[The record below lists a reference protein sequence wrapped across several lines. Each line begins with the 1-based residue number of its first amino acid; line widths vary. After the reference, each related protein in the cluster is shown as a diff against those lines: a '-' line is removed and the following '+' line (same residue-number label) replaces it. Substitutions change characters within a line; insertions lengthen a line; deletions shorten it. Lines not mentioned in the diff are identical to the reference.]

1 MVDIM
6 AFVLKVDWFLPPLT
20 VAIVLLL
27 GRLLRSTANRKS
39 LPPGPPGLP
48 IIGNLH
54 QLSVRPWLTFTEWR
68 NLYGP
73 LLYFNVAGQN
83 FVVLGSHRVAA
94 DLLDRRAQIYSDRPR
109 NFVTGL
115 LTGNLAF
122 VFMQHND
129 LWRRMRRWSHEAL
142 NKQMTKNYHQY
153 QENEAV
159 LIVHQFMETPHDFD
173 NHLRRAAAS
182 LVMSVIYGTPPIM
195 DSNDPAILRVN
206 RFTERTIVAAAPGAH
221 LVEYFTWME
230 KLPRWMCNWRRYAED
245 WFIQDSIMFEQLFS
259 DVERRVKND
268 DETNSVAATLIH
280 NREKSGMSDKEAAW
294 LAATLYA
301 AGAET
306 SALQM
311 GWFMLALILYPE
323 CQKQAQEEIDRVVGR
338 DRLPTFK
345 DYPHLPYVTAFVKE
359 TLRWR
364 GTGVPHR
371 LCQDDWYELSGRKYF
386 IPKDTIC
393 LPNVWA
399 LNRDPSVYGP
409 DAEDFNPSRH
419 LNEFGQ
425 LVAAV
430 ADTKDESHLSYGF
443 GRRICVGRHVA
454 NESMF
459 IQIACILWSFSVGPG
474 NNGQGHVVYP
484 DPAESVIHG
493 LQELQSA
500 TALFLQDSTSIS

>member
-1 MVDIM
+1 M
-6 AFVLKVDWFLPPLT
+6 AFVLKVDWFLPLLT

-54 QLSVRPWLTFTEWR
+54 QLSVRLWLTFTEWH

-73 LLYFNVAGQN
+73 LLYLNVAGQN

-94 DLLDRRAQIYSDRPR
+94 DLLDRRAQIYSDHPR
-109 NFVTGL
+109 NFVSGL

-122 VFMQHND
+122 VFMQHNN
-129 LWRRMRRWSHEAL
+129 LWRRMRRESHEAL
-142 NKQMTKNYHQY
+142 NKQMAKNYHQY

-159 LIVHQFMETPHDFD
+159 LVVHQFMETPRDFD

-195 DSNDPAILRVN
+195 DSDDPAILRVN
-206 RFTERTIVAAAPGAH
+206 QFTDRTLIAAAPGAH

-230 KLPRWMCNWRRYAED
+230 KLPRWMCSWRRYAED
-245 WFIQDSIMFEQLFS
+245 WFIRDSIMFEQL
-259 DVERRVKND
+259 
-268 DETNSVAATLIH
+268 VAATLIH
-280 NREKSGMSDKEAAW
+280 DREKSGMSDKEAAW

-306 SALQM
+306 TAAQM

-345 DYPHLPYVTAFVKE
+345 DYPHLPYVTALVKE

-364 GTGVPHR
+364 GPGPLGYSTVHPTSQIITSLYR
-371 LCQDDWYELSGRKYF
+371 PTPSYF

-393 LPNVWA
+393 IPNVWA
-399 LNRDPSVYGP
+399 LNHDPSVYGP
-409 DAEDFNPSRH
+409 DAEDFNPSRF
-419 LNEFGQ
+419 LNESGQ
-425 LVAAV
+425 LVAAM
-430 ADTKDESHLSYGF
+430 HIFRQIILC
-443 GRRICVGRHVA
+443 RICVGRHVA

-459 IQIACILWSFSVGPG
+459 IQIACMLWSFSIGPG
-474 NNGQGHVVYP
+474 NNEQGHVVYP
-484 DPAESVIHG
+484 DPAESVVHG
-493 LQELQSA
+493 LIVRPLPFSCRIVPRSAEVATIITNTKELRG
-500 TALFLQDSTSIS
+500 I